1 LVLKIINL
9 DGEAARVYPAAF
21 AYSAP
26 DGLDEALELLRDLG
40 EDGRVL
46 AGGQSLIPM
55 MKLRLAEPAHL
66 VDINRLTDLA
76 GIRQH
81 DGYLAIGALARHAD
95 VAASPAVRAVG
106 ATVAEAARWV
116 SDPLV
121 RNRGTVC
128 GSVAHCDP
136 EGDWNSVMLA
146 VGATVVARSAD
157 GGERLIPSREFVVDY
172 FTNALRPGEMVT
184 EVRVPTPSG
193 PAGGTYLKL
202 ERKIGDYA
210 TVGVAVHLVLGDD
223 GRIAGAGI
231 ALTAVSP
238 RNYAVT
244 EAEQLL
250 AGAEP
255 GPELFDE
262 AAAIAARSCSP
273 DSDVRGPADYKRAVV
288 AAYTRRGLDAA
299 LAQARAA

>member
-1 LVLKIINL
+1 M
-9 DGEAARVYPAAF
+9 YPAAF

-26 DGLDEALELLRDLG
+26 DSLDEALESLRQLG

-66 VDINRLTDLA
+66 VDINRLTELA
-76 GIRQH
+76 VVDQPN
-81 DGYLAIGALARHAD
+81 GYLRIGALARHAD
-95 VAASPAVRAVG
+95 VAASPVVATANR
-106 ATVAEAARWV
+106 TVAAAAQWV
-116 SDPLV
+116 ADPLV
-121 RNRGTVC
+121 RNRGTLC

-136 EGDWNSVMLA
+136 EGDWNSVLLA

-157 GGERLIPSREFVVDY
+157 GGERLIPHRDFVVDY
-172 FTNALRPGEMVT
+172 FTSSLVPGEMVT
-184 EVRVPTPSG
+184 EIRVPAYSG

-202 ERKIGDYA
+202 ERKVGDYA
-210 TVGVAVHLVLGDD
+210 TVGVAVHLVLGGD
-223 GRIAGAGI
+223 GRIAQAGI

-238 RNYAVT
+238 RNLAVP

-250 AGAEP
+250 VGAEP
-255 GPELFDE
+255 GPDVFDE
-262 AAAIAARSCSP
+262 AAAVAARACSP
-273 DSDVRGPADYKRAVV
+273 DSDTRGPADYKRAVV

-299 LAQARAA
+299 LAQARGAA

>member
-1 LVLKIINL
+1 
-9 DGEAARVYPAAF
+9 
-21 AYSAP
+21 
-26 DGLDEALELLRDLG
+26 
-40 EDGRVL
+40 
-46 AGGQSLIPM
+46 M

-76 GIRQH
+76 SVRQE
-81 DGYLAIGALARHAD
+81 DGYLAIGARARHAD
-95 VAASPAVRAVG
+95 VAASPAVRAASG
-106 ATVAEAARWV
+106 AVAEAARWV

-146 VGATVVARSAD
+146 LRATVVARSAA
-157 GGERLIPSREFVVDY
+157 GGERLIPHREFVVDY
-172 FTNALRPGEMVT
+172 FTNALTPGELVT
-184 EVRVPTPSG
+184 EVRVPASTG
-193 PAGGTYLKL
+193 PAGGTYQKL

-210 TVGVAVHLVLGDD
+210 TVGVAVHLELAAD
-223 GRIAGAGI
+223 GRIAQAGI

-238 RNYAVT
+238 RNLAVP
-244 EAEQLL
+244 EAEELL
-250 AGAEP
+250 VGAEP

-262 AAAIAARSCSP
+262 AAAVAARTCSP

-288 AAYTRRGLDAA
+288 AAYTRRGLDTA
-299 LAQARAA
+299 LAQARAAA